1 MAQYGRR
8 QWKERNGLSWYLS
21 LVAIIQAMITGQVKG
36 DQWIFAKKPYCLVI
50 LLHTAW
56 TITVSQHPS
65 GRKDVTRWE
74 DPSLQLEKLMKTD
87 SFCKTDP

>member
-1 MAQYGRR
+1 
-8 QWKERNGLSWYLS
+8 
-21 LVAIIQAMITGQVKG
+21 MITGQVKG

-50 LLHTAW
+50 LLQTAW

-74 DPSLQLEKLMKTD
+74 DPSSHGTLTTGKVNEN
-87 SFCKTDP
+87 